1 MAKRFLIII
10 LVIALIYI
18 MLPFVLQVDETKEL
32 SPIAKKYV
40 EDGPEEL
47 GAANLVTS
55 VIVTY
60 RGLDTLGEV
69 VVLFLTTVGI
79 GFLLRKEQNNSIKE
93 KHKSSEILKTGSDF
107 LIPLLILFGIYI
119 FIHGHLTPGGGFQ
132 GGVVLASAALLY
144 ILSNTK
150 VAFNKLVMEVVES
163 ISGTFYVIIGVF
175 GLILAGGFIDN
186 RFLPLGEM
194 GKLLSAGA
202 IPIIYSLIGIKVGM
216 ELIGIIDKLRKD
228 EI

>member
-1 MAKRFLIII
+1 
-10 LVIALIYI
+10 
-18 MLPFVLQVDETKEL
+18 
-32 SPIAKKYV
+32 
-40 EDGPEEL
+40 
-47 GAANLVTS
+47 
-55 VIVTY
+55 
-60 RGLDTLGEV
+60 
-69 VVLFLTTVGI
+69 
-79 GFLLRKEQNNSIKE
+79 
-93 KHKSSEILKTGSDF
+93 
-107 LIPLLILFGIYI
+107 
-119 FIHGHLTPGGGFQ
+119 
-132 GGVVLASAALLY
+132 
-144 ILSNTK
+144 
-150 VAFNKLVMEVVES
+150 MEVVES